1 MSREMLKRIANF
13 FQSRSGTGV
22 SPVSSETNAPKHT
35 GGTPV
40 PPPTSAREAITFYN
54 PMEEREADKAPL
66 QVKLIRRIFS
76 YTKPHAAKRNWLF
89 ALTFTRGLQLP
100 VLAWLIGRTIT
111 GPIAGHDLPGIYWA
125 AAEYLAFAVFTVVTF
140 HFRQRF
146 ALELGEAV
154 VHDMRLDLF
163 RKLMTMPMAFFNAT
177 KFGRIISR
185 MTSDIDSVRA
195 GVQDV
200 VFVLVVQGLQMTT
213 SAALM
218 AWYDW
223 KLFLLMVLMAPVI
236 WVVNEKFRHETGRRL
251 RKVQE
256 SWSRV
261 SSTLAESVS
270 GIRVTQAFVRQETN
284 ADFFQKLVDTHGT
297 NNVGVAQASA
307 VFVPLLQ
314 LKSQLF
320 LGAMALLGAYGA
332 LSWHGWLHMEVGDLV
347 MFFFLANL
355 FFDPVQAIGNQLN
368 QALMAMAGAERL
380 FRMLD
385 QPPVWQDAAD
395 AKPLPAIQGR
405 VEFQSV
411 TFAYQAGRP
420 VLNDISFVVE
430 PGQSVALVGHTGSGK
445 TTLVGLLQKF
455 YLPTGGKVLVDELDL
470 NDVTS
475 ESLRSQMGS
484 VQQNNFLFSGSV
496 LDNIR
501 FARPDATETDV
512 LACLKTLDCLD
523 LLEALPQKLHTRVAE
538 RGTSLSFG
546 QRQLICFARAMLA
559 NPRIVVLDE
568 ATSAIDSV
576 TEARLQK
583 ALEILLR
590 GRTAFIVA
598 HRLSTIRQADLVLV
612 LDQGRIVERGTH
624 ETLMR
629 EAGVYA
635 RLHREFVSA
644 H

>member
-1 MSREMLKRIANF
+1 MSAPG
-13 FQSRSGTGV
+13 QPAATSGR
-22 SPVSSETNAPKHT
+22 
-35 GGTPV
+35 GTPADAA
-40 PPPTSAREAITFYN
+40 ARGAITYYN
-54 PMEEREADKAPL
+54 PQEEREADKAPL
-66 QVKLIRRIFS
+66 QLKLIRRMFG
-76 YTKPHAAKRNWLF
+76 YTKACAGRRNWLL

-100 VLAWLIGRTIT
+100 ALAWLIGYTIN
-111 GPIAGHDLPGIYWA
+111 GPVAHRDLPGIYWA
-125 AAEYLAFAVFTVVTF
+125 AAGYLALALFTVVTF

-154 VHDMRLDLF
+154 VHAMRLELM
-163 RKLMTMPMAFFNAT
+163 RKLMTMPMAFFNET

-200 VFVLVVQGLQMTT
+200 LFVMVVQGLQMAVA
-213 SAALM
+213 AALM

-223 KLFLLMVLMAPVI
+223 KLFSLMVVMAPVI
-236 WVVNEKFRHETGRRL
+236 WEVNKKFQQETSRRL
-251 RKVQE
+251 RKAQE

-270 GIRVTQAFVRQETN
+270 GIRVTQAFVRQEVN
-284 ADFFQKLVDTHGT
+284 ADFFQKLVDAHGE
-297 NNVGVAQASA
+297 NNVGAAQASA

-314 LKSQLF
+314 LKSQIF
-320 LGAMALLGAYGA
+320 LGAMALLGAFGA
-332 LSWHGWLHMEVGDLV
+332 LRWHGWLHMEVGDLV

-355 FFDPVQAIGNQLN
+355 FFEPIQVIGNQLN
-368 QALMAMAGAERL
+368 QALTAMAGAERL

-385 QPPVWQDAAD
+385 QPPAWRDAPGAR
-395 AKPLPAIQGR
+395 ALPALRGR
-405 VEFQSV
+405 VEFAAV
-411 TFAYQAGRP
+411 NFEYQPGRP
-420 VLNDISFVVE
+420 VLREISFVAA

-455 YLPTGGKVLVDELDL
+455 YLPTSGRVRVDGVDL
-470 NDVTS
+470 S
-475 ESLRSQMGS
+475 EVSSDSLRSQMGS
-484 VQQNNFLFSGSV
+484 VQQNNFLFPGTV

-501 FARPDATETDV
+501 FARPEATEAEV
-512 LACLKTLDCLD
+512 SACLAALDCPD
-523 LLEALPQKLHTRVAE
+523 LLAALPDQLHTRVAE
-538 RGTSLSFG
+538 RGMSLSFG

-559 NPRIVVLDE
+559 DPRIVVLDE

-576 TEARLQK
+576 TEARLQR

-598 HRLSTIRQADLVLV
+598 HRLSTIRKADLVLV

-624 ETLMR
+624 ATLL
-629 EAGVYA
+629 EQGGVYA
-635 RLHREFVSA
+635 RLHQEFVSVQ
-644 H
+644 

>member
-1 MSREMLKRIANF
+1 MSAAKNITPAAAK
-13 FQSRSGTGV
+13 V
-22 SPVSSETNAPKHT
+22 AP
-35 GGTPV
+35 GD
-40 PPPTSAREAITFYN
+40 SAAREAITYYN
-54 PMEEREADKAPL
+54 PQEEREADRAPL
-66 QVKLIRRIFS
+66 QWWLIRRIFS
-76 YTKPHAAKRNWLF
+76 YTNPYAAKRNWLF
-89 ALTFTRGLQLP
+89 VLTFMRGLQLP
-100 VLAWLIGRTIT
+100 ALAYLIGLTIN
-111 GPIAGHDLPGIYWA
+111 GPIAHHDLAGIYRYA
-125 AAEYLAFAVFTVVTF
+125 AGYLALAVFTVVNF

-154 VHDMRLDLF
+154 VHDMRTELF
-163 RKLMTMPMAFFNAT
+163 AKLMQMPMSFFNRT

-185 MTSDIDSVRA
+185 LTSDIDSVRA

-200 VFVLVVQGLQMTT
+200 AFVLVVQGLQMIV

-223 KLFLLMVLMAPVI
+223 KLFSLMALMVPII
-236 WVVNEKFRHETGRRL
+236 WLVNESYRDEMGRRL

-261 SSTLAESVS
+261 ASTLAESVS
-270 GIRVTQAFVRQETN
+270 GIRVTQAFVRHEIN
-284 ADFFQKLVDTHGT
+284 AGFFRKLVDVHGE

-320 LGAMALLGAYGA
+320 LGAMAFLGAFGA
-332 LSWHGWLHMEVGDLV
+332 LRWHGWLHMDVGDLV

-355 FFDPVQAIGNQLN
+355 FFEPVQNIGNQIN
-368 QALMAMAGAERL
+368 QALMAMAGGERL
-380 FRMLD
+380 FRLLD
-385 QPPVWQDAAD
+385 QAPDWQDAAA
-395 AKPLPAIQGR
+395 AKPLPPIRGR
-405 VEFQSV
+405 VEFQAV
-411 TFAYQAGRP
+411 HFEYRPGRP
-420 VLNDISFVVE
+420 VLTDISFLAE

-455 YLPTGGKVLVDELDL
+455 YLPGRGRVVVDGHDL

-475 ESLRSQMGS
+475 QSLRSQMGS
-484 VQQNNFLFSGSV
+484 VQQNNFLFAGTV

-501 FARPDATETDV
+501 LARPAATEAEVRAT
-512 LACLKTLDCLD
+512 LKALDCLD
-523 LLEALPQKLHTRVAE
+523 LLEALPQQLDTLVAE

-546 QRQLICFARAMLA
+546 QRQLVCFARAMLA
-559 NPRIVVLDE
+559 DPRIVVLDE

-576 TEARLQK
+576 TEARLQR
-583 ALEILLR
+583 ALDLLLR

-598 HRLSTIRQADLVLV
+598 HRLSTIRQAGLVLV

-624 ETLMR
+624 ESLLQANGT
-629 EAGVYA
+629 YA
-635 RLHREFVSA
+635 RLHREFVSTPPVA
-644 H
+644 

>member
-1 MSREMLKRIANF
+1 MS
-13 FQSRSGTGV
+13 
-22 SPVSSETNAPKHT
+22 APPKNK
-35 GGTPV
+35 PV
-40 PPPTSAREAITFYN
+40 PGNVAKGDHSAREAITYYN
-54 PMEEREADKAPL
+54 PTEEREADKAPL
-66 QVKLIRRIFS
+66 QAKLIRRIFR
-76 YTKPHAAKRNWLF
+76 YTRPYAAKRNWLF
-89 ALTFTRGLQLP
+89 FLTFMRGVQLP
-100 VLAWLIGRTIT
+100 ALAWLIARTIN
-111 GPIAGHDLPGIYWA
+111 GPISSGNLAEIYWYA
-125 AAEYLAFAVFTVVTF
+125 AGYFALALFTIINF

-154 VHDMRLDLF
+154 VHDMRSDLF
-163 RKLMTMPMAFFNAT
+163 AKLMTMPMSFFNHT

-200 VFVLVVQGLQMTT
+200 AFVLVVQGLQMTV

-223 KLFLLMVLMAPVI
+223 KLFSLMVLLAPIIWFVNKNYQYEMA
-236 WVVNEKFRHETGRRL
+236 RRM

-261 SSTLAESVS
+261 TSTLAESVG
-270 GIRVTQAFVRQETN
+270 GIRVTQAFVRHEIN
-284 ADFFQKLVDTHGT
+284 AGFFQKLIDVHGE

-320 LGAMALLGAYGA
+320 LGAVALLGAFGA
-332 LSWHGWLHMEVGDLV
+332 LRWHGWLHMEVGDLV
-347 MFFFLANL
+347 TFFFLANL
-355 FFDPVQAIGNQLN
+355 FFEPVQAIGNQLN
-368 QALMAMAGAERL
+368 QALMAMAGSERL

-385 QPPVWQDAAD
+385 QEPEWQDAPD
-395 AKPLPAIQGR
+395 AKPLARIQGR

-411 TFAYQAGRP
+411 SFEYTTGRP
-420 VLNDISFVVE
+420 VLSDISFTVE

-455 YLPTGGKVLVDELDL
+455 YLPTGGKVLVDGHDL
-470 NDVTS
+470 NHVTS
-475 ESLRSQMGS
+475 HSLRSQMGS

-501 FARPDATETDV
+501 FARPEATPAEVRAT
-512 LACLKTLDCLD
+512 LESLDCLD
-523 LLEALPQKLHTRVAE
+523 LLDDLPQQLETVVAE

-583 ALEILLR
+583 ALDILLH
-590 GRTAFIVA
+590 GRTSFIVA
-598 HRLSTIRQADLVLV
+598 HRLSTIRKASLVLV
-612 LDQGRIVERGTH
+612 MDQGRIVERGTH
-624 ETLMR
+624 ESLLQQN
-629 EAGVYA
+629 GIYA
-635 RLHREFVSA
+635 KLHQEFLSV
-644 H
+644 HPQ

>member
-1 MSREMLKRIANF
+1 VSVSSKP
-13 FQSRSGTGV
+13 
-22 SPVSSETNAPKHT
+22 SPVAK
-35 GGTPV
+35 GDL
-40 PPPTSAREAITFYN
+40 SAREAITFYN
-54 PMEEREADKAPL
+54 PHEEREADKAPL
-66 QVKLIRRIFS
+66 QWPLIRRIFTF
-76 YTKPHAAKRNWLF
+76 TKPYAAKRNWLF
-89 ALTFTRGLQLP
+89 ALTFVRGLQLP
-100 VLAWLIGRTIT
+100 ALAWLIGRTIN
-111 GPIAGHDLPGIYWA
+111 GPISHRQLTEIYWYA
-125 AAEYLAFAVFTVVTF
+125 AVYFVLALFTIVGF

-154 VHDMRLDLF
+154 VHDMRTTLF
-163 RKLMTMPMAFFNAT
+163 AKLMTMPMSFFNQT

-185 MTSDIDSVRA
+185 LTSDIDSVRA

-200 VFVLVVQGLQMTT
+200 AFVLVVQCLQMAT

-223 KLFLLMVLMAPVI
+223 KLFSLMVFMAPII
-236 WVVNEKFRHETGRRL
+236 WLVNQHYREEMGRRL

-261 SSTLAESVS
+261 ASTLAESVS
-270 GIRVTQAFVRQETN
+270 GIRVTQAFVRHDIN
-284 ADFFQKLVDTHGT
+284 AGLFRKLVDVHGE

-320 LGAMALLGAYGA
+320 LGAMALLGAFGV
-332 LSWHGWLHMEVGDLV
+332 LRWHGWLHMDVGDLV

-355 FFDPVQAIGNQLN
+355 FFEPVQVIGNQLN

-385 QPPVWQDAAD
+385 HAPDWQDKAD
-395 AKPLPAIQGR
+395 AKPLPAIKGR
-405 VEFQSV
+405 VEFRAV
-411 TFAYQAGRP
+411 HFEYQPGRP
-420 VLNDISFVVE
+420 VLTDISFVAE

-455 YLPTGGKVLVDELDL
+455 YLPNRGQVLVDNIDL

-475 ESLRSQMGS
+475 HSLRSQMGS
-484 VQQNNFLFSGSV
+484 VQQNNFLFSGTV

-501 FARPDATETDV
+501 LARPEATEADV
-512 LACLKTLDCLD
+512 RATLQALDCLD
-523 LLEALPQKLHTRVAE
+523 LLDALPQNLHTRVAE

-546 QRQLICFARAMLA
+546 QRQLVCFARAMLA

-583 ALEILLR
+583 ALEVLLR

-598 HRLSTIRQADLVLV
+598 HRLSTIRQSNLVLV

-624 ETLMR
+624 ESLLR
-629 EAGVYA
+629 ENGIYA
-635 RLHREFVSA
+635 RLHYEFVNVQPEEVTSA
-644 H
+644 G

>member
-1 MSREMLKRIANF
+1 MRRIADF
-13 FQSRSGTGV
+13 FRRRHSGTGV
-22 SPVSSETNAPKHT
+22 SPVSFVGNLQKHT
-35 GGTPV
+35 GKTPV
-40 PPPTSAREAITFYN
+40 PLQHSAREAITFYN
-54 PMEEREADKAPL
+54 PHEEREADKAPL
-66 QVKLIRRIFS
+66 QWPLIRRIFR
-76 YTKPHAAKRNWLF
+76 YTNPYAARRNWLF
-89 ALTFTRGLQLP
+89 VLTFTRGLQLP
-100 VLAWLIGRTIT
+100 ALAWLIGRTIT
-111 GPIAGHDLPGIYWA
+111 GPISHRNLTDIYWYA
-125 AAEYLAFAVFTVVTF
+125 AGYFALALFTIVSF

-154 VHDMRLDLF
+154 VHDMRTELF
-163 RKLMTMPMAFFNAT
+163 AKLMTMPMSFFNQT

-185 MTSDIDSVRA
+185 LTSDIDSVRA

-200 VFVLVVQGLQMTT
+200 AFVLVVQGMQMTV

-223 KLFLLMVLMAPVI
+223 KLFSLMVLMAPVI
-236 WVVNEKFRHETGRRL
+236 WLVNENYRKEMGRRL

-270 GIRVTQAFVRQETN
+270 GIRVTQAFVRHDIN
-284 ADFFQKLVDTHGT
+284 AGFFQKLIDVHGE

-320 LGAMALLGAYGA
+320 LGAMALLGAFGA
-332 LSWHGWLHMEVGDLV
+332 LRWHGWLHMEVGDLV

-355 FFDPVQAIGNQLN
+355 FFEPVQVIGNQLN
-368 QALMAMAGAERL
+368 QALMAMAGAERY

-385 QPPVWQDAAD
+385 QEPEWQDAAH
-395 AKPLPAIQGR
+395 AKILPTIEGR

-411 TFAYQAGRP
+411 NFEYKTGRP
-420 VLNDISFVVE
+420 VLNDISFVAE
-430 PGQSVALVGHTGSGK
+430 PGQSIALVGHTGSGK

-455 YLPTGGKVLVDELDL
+455 HLPASGKVLVDGFDL
-470 NDVTS
+470 NSVTS
-475 ESLRSQMGS
+475 DSLRSQMGS

-501 FARPDATETDV
+501 LARPEATEADV
-512 LACLKTLDCLD
+512 RATLAVLDCLD
-523 LLEALPQKLHTRVAE
+523 LLDALPQRLHTLVAE
-538 RGTSLSFG
+538 RGASLSFG
-546 QRQLICFARAMLA
+546 QRQLVCFARALLA
-559 NPRIVVLDE
+559 SPRIVVLDE

-583 ALEILLR
+583 ALDVLLR

-598 HRLSTIRQADLVLV
+598 HRLSTIRKADLVLV

-624 ETLMR
+624 ESLLR
-629 EAGVYA
+629 QAGIYA
-635 RLHREFVSA
+635 RLHEEFVSA
-644 H
+644 QPK